1 MAVYVPPKQA
11 AKAWT
16 AVAGAAVLTIIQIL
30 QFVSPFLPGQ
40 WGWIVTGIIG
50 VLTAVSV
57 FFVPNAPATPTG
69 QHASGNTPW
78 PTS

>member
-1 MAVYVPPKQA
+1 MAVLQGATA

-16 AVAGAAVLTIIQIL
+16 AAAGAAILTLIQVL

-40 WGWIVTGIIG
+40 WSWIVTAVVG

-57 FFVPNAPATPTG
+57 FFVPNKPAGPPQTPAAGST
-69 QHASGNTPW
+69 AW
-78 PTS
+78 PQS